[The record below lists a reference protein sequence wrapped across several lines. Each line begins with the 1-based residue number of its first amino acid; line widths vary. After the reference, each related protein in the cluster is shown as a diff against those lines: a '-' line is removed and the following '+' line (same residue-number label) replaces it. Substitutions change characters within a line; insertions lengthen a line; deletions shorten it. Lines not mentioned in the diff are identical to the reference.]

1 MKSIWNAVGFVC
13 FLNIVALL
21 GFLGWLANTDRLDAD
36 RVQDVKSIFRE
47 TVTEQRQKAEQAREE
62 ELNANDGVEI
72 KVPDRPPLTA
82 EDQLV
87 LRALQSASDRQRIQ
101 RLEREVKDLRAALQR
116 ERALIDEQREGF
128 ETEKADF
135 NRMRQEI
142 VQTEGAAQFRKSL
155 ETLESVSPK
164 AAKDMLL
171 SMIQGGERDEAVGYL
186 NAMQGRARTR
196 IIGELVKAEE
206 TELAADLLEELRIRG
221 VGDVPPE
228 AQSE

>member
-36 RVQDVKSIFRE
+36 RVQDVRSIFRE
-47 TVTEQRQKAEQAREE
+47 TVSEQRQKEAQAREE
-62 ELNANDGVEI
+62 ELHANDGVEI
-72 KVPDRPPLTA
+72 AVPDRPPLTA

-101 RLEREVKDLRAALQR
+101 RLEREVDDLRAALQR
-116 ERALIDEQREGF
+116 ERALIDAQREDF
-128 ETEKADF
+128 ETEKSDF
-135 NRMRQEI
+135 YRMRQEI
-142 VQTEGAAQFRKSL
+142 VQTEGAEQFRKSL
-155 ETLESVSPK
+155 ATLESVTPK

-171 SMIQGGERDEAVGYL
+171 AMIRGGDRDEAVGYL
-186 NAMQGRARTR
+186 NAMQDRSRTK
-196 IIGELVKAEE
+196 IIGELVKATE